1 MISRCTALEPMTA
14 SEGGETATLRVDTIR
29 SSVCGLES
37 PCPRVKE
44 LETRD
49 PELGTDTLCRIES
62 VIDHQVAIA
71 RELFHQP
78 FDHMAAQHVV
88 ES

>member
-37 PCPRVKE
+37 PCLGLKNSR
-44 LETRD
+44 LETRNS
-49 PELGTDTLCRIES
+49 ELTRYAGLS
-62 VIDHQVAIA
+62 Q
-71 RELFHQP
+71 L
-78 FDHMAAQHVV
+78 
-88 ES
+88 